1 MPSLRAQCR
10 EIRLF
15 VITHNVMILIQ
26 IKVFYRAAA
35 SPFLPLLILPI
46 LPSLG
51 CSKEPQMQTSDEIFC
66 SELDK
71 RGIGYSVTPEGLYKV
86 QIDDQTVTIS
96 LENIRRNY
104 DRDGD
109 ADAIVRFVEKV
120 DTDFLSETPSWDEVR
135 PYIRYSL
142 EPSDYE
148 TGFDD
153 VLFRPVTDELNQ
165 VFVYTPA
172 DGSRITWINESMLDD
187 WGVTREQVVQ
197 QAEENMAAIVAETRF
212 EVEEID
218 GSKLGMISTEETPFK
233 ASLILSPAFRD
244 LVSPTHG
251 WPVYVV
257 VPCRDFAYVIRQDDR
272 GFLGRLGGVVIKEY
286 RNSGHSITKDVL
298 EVSDDGITAI
308 GTYPEPE

>member
-1 MPSLRAQCR
+1 LFLR
-10 EIRLF
+10 ELRLL
-15 VITHNVMILIQ
+15 VIAYNVMILIQ

-35 SPFLPLLILPI
+35 CPFLSLLVLSVLPL
-46 LPSLG
+46 LG
-51 CSKEPQMQTSDEIFC
+51 CSKEPPMRTADEIFC

-71 RGIGYSVTPEGLYKV
+71 RGIGYSVTPEGLYEV
-86 QIDDQTVTIS
+86 QIDDQTITVS
-96 LENIRRNY
+96 FENIRRNY

-109 ADAIVRFVEKV
+109 AAAIVRFVEKV
-120 DTDFLSETPSWDEVR
+120 DPDFLSETPSWSDVR

-153 VLFRPVTDELNQ
+153 VLFFPLTDKLNQ

-172 DGSRITWINESMLDD
+172 DGSRISWINESMLDD

-197 QAEENMAAIVAETRF
+197 QAEENMAAIVAETKF
-212 EVEEID
+212 EVLEID
-218 GSKLGMISTEETPFK
+218 GRKLGMISTEETPFK
-233 ASLILSPAFRD
+233 ASLILSPTFRD

-257 VPCRDFAYVIRQDDR
+257 VPCRDFAYVIRHDNRD
-272 GFLGRLGGVVIKEY
+272 FLDRLGGVVIEEY
-286 RNSGHSITKDVL
+286 RKSGHPITKDVL
-298 EVSDDGITAI
+298 EVADDGITAI